1 MINNNHKIIV
11 NDQSKTAAAKS
22 IVGIL
27 NLISTYLQIN
37 NVIFKKKERKGT

>member
-1 MINNNHKIIV
+1 MIREIHNVATDK
-11 NDQSKTAAAKS
+11 SKTAAAKS
-22 IVGIL
+22 TVGIL